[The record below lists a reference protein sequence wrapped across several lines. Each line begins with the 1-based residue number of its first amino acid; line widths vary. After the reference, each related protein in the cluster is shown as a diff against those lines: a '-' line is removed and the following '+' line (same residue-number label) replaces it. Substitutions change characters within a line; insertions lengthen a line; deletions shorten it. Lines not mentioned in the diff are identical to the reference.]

1 MFSKEELELLKEYQ
15 DEMRQE
21 ERRGKI
27 FAEAN
32 NYLYQ
37 SFSQPSN
44 LAGDRVSNLK
54 WAARQCGYTEDEI
67 NDTFGYRY

>member
-1 MFSKEELELLKEYQ
+1 MFTKEEMETLEEYRQ
-15 DEMRQE
+15 EYRQE

-44 LAGDRVSNLK
+44 LVGDRISNLK

-67 NDTFGYRY
+67 CDVFGYRY